1 MTDNENHPH
10 FLIFGCGGAGITI
23 LDRIEALQNQN
34 IRTVAIDTNKKFLEA
49 YRAQIKIPLEIN
61 NPIIF
66 RGEGDP
72 DQVAD
77 AVLAAK
83 SKFSSLIEPSG
94 TVFVIAGLGR
104 GVGTGAAPQIAKI
117 ARDRGALMIAIAVL
131 PFCIQEKTVRQ
142 AWAGLKELLKHADSV
157 IVLDNQLIRDLY
169 YGLSVDQEY
178 ARLNGIIVDVIKNII
193 HCSNVPSLINLNHE
207 DFEAIFRN
215 KGLATI
221 LTGKSRE
228 DDRNK
233 NESVV
238 RNCMSSPLFNIDY
251 RSATG
256 SLVLIIGGYNV
267 GLYDAEVI
275 ASSVTDEI
283 DPHADVV
290 WSAVIDESMRGEIS
304 ALAIMT
310 GIRVKN
316 ENSF

>member
-1 MTDNENHPH
+1 MTEIEKSPH

-34 IRTVAIDTNKKFLEA
+34 IRTVAIDTDQKFLEV
-49 YRAQIKIPLEIN
+49 YRAQIKIPLESH

-72 DQVAD
+72 AQVAD

-83 SKFSSLIEPSG
+83 SKFESLIEPSD
-94 TVFVIAGLGR
+94 TAFIIAGLGR

-117 ARDRGALMIAIAVL
+117 ARDQGALVIAIAIL

-142 AWAGLKELLKHADSV
+142 AWEGLKELLKHGDSV
-157 IVLDNQLIRDLY
+157 IVLDNQRIRDCF
-169 YGLSVDQEY
+169 YGLPVAQEY
-178 ARLNGIIVDVIKNII
+178 SMLNGIITDVVTTLIRSITA
-193 HCSNVPSLINLNHE
+193 PSLINLDPE

-221 LTGKSRE
+221 LTGESRE
-228 DDRNK
+228 ADRNK

-238 RNCMSSPLFNIDY
+238 RDCMTSPLFDIDY

-275 ASSVTDEI
+275 ATSVTDEI

-290 WSAVIDESMRGEIS
+290 WSAIIKESIQGEIRVY
-304 ALAIMT
+304 AIMT
-310 GIRVKN
+310 GIRVKK
-316 ENSF
+316 